1 MLREELRRA
10 DDAKVAIG
18 HFNVSELVALQAV
31 TAAARELHAPV
42 LVGVSESER
51 AFIGVRQIEALVR
64 SIRDEYG
71 LPIFLNAD
79 HTHSLAKA
87 IEAARAGFDS
97 VVFDAS
103 ALPFAENAS
112 QTKKAV
118 EDLKSINPSIVVE
131 GEIGDIGTGSE
142 IHREAPSSARVLS
155 TVEEAKE
162 FVNSTGVDVL
172 APAVG
177 NMHGMTGGMAAGK
190 VRKRLDIG
198 RIREIKAATR
208 VFMTLH
214 GGSGTDDDDLRQAI
228 KAGMTVVHVNT
239 ELRIA
244 WRHGVEEGLARDPVE
259 IAPYKI
265 LPAALE
271 RMRQV
276 VLSRLEL
283 FRN

>member
-1 MLREELRRA
+1 
-10 DDAKVAIG
+10 
-18 HFNVSELVALQAV
+18 
-31 TAAARELHAPV
+31 
-42 LVGVSESER
+42 
-51 AFIGVRQIEALVR
+51 
-64 SIRDEYG
+64 
-71 LPIFLNAD
+71 
-79 HTHSLAKA
+79 
-87 IEAARAGFDS
+87 
-97 VVFDAS
+97 
-103 ALPFAENAS
+103 
-112 QTKKAV
+112 
-118 EDLKSINPSIVVE
+118 
-131 GEIGDIGTGSE
+131 
-142 IHREAPSSARVLS
+142 
-155 TVEEAKE
+155 
-162 FVNSTGVDVL
+162 
-172 APAVG
+172 
-177 NMHGMTGGMAAGK
+177 MAAGK